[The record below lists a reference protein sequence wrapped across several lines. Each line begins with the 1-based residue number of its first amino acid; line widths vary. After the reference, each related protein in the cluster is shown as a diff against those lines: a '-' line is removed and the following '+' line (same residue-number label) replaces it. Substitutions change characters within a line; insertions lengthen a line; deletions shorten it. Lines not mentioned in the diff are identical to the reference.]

1 MKNNKKKTIKKK
13 IKGGAPTAAP
23 TAATKTH
30 SIQIEGLDLSFIHKL
45 GSAGAKLIA
54 GGIVFGVEQ
63 MFAAIAS
70 RSPKPLSKDT
80 IHESI
85 QILNQKLASVE
96 VFIKSPEGQI
106 VLGNLN
112 SKLTILAK
120 ELAKVA
126 SGPLKILMTSLLDL
140 MLETGE
146 KFIQKGTKFSKNI
159 LRIVPG
165 AGDAFIIAEN
175 IGTAATAGSQGITSF
190 IESWGLL
197 SKFLEKSGGNFIQI
211 TSTINELRKSIEP
224 IISIFT
230 SGPQMLVNKAIPGV
244 DLKKF
249 IKGGT
254 EELNKNIESI
264 TNAALTG
271 LNQGSGNRLR
281 KGGTRRRKRR
291 TRKTKKNK
299 N

>member
-1 MKNNKKKTIKKK
+1 M
-13 IKGGAPTAAP
+13 
-23 TAATKTH
+23 
-30 SIQIEGLDLSFIHKL
+30 
-45 GSAGAKLIA
+45 
-54 GGIVFGVEQ
+54 
-63 MFAAIAS
+63 
-70 RSPKPLSKDT
+70 
-80 IHESI
+80 
-85 QILNQKLASVE
+85 
-96 VFIKSPEGQI
+96 
-106 VLGNLN
+106 
-112 SKLTILAK
+112 TILAK